1 MAARLTP
8 PVRIALLTA
17 VFILLV
23 ATGIGLVTGWH
34 LQESSRPDETAT
46 ALRLGQKRL
55 FYGQI
60 GTTPAPPLVRNLPE
74 NRKQFTIELGTTRS
88 REQAE
93 KLLTG
98 FGSSG
103 IDAWFTPLN
112 HEGRVIYRIRTG
124 MFPSREAA
132 EKALVGLK
140 TGGKAPKVTPL

>member
-1 MAARLTP
+1 MPARLTP
-8 PVRIALLTA
+8 PVRIVLLTA

-23 ATGIGLVTGWH
+23 ATGIGVVSWQ
-34 LQESSRPDETAT
+34 LQDPARPDETAT
-46 ALRLGQKRL
+46 ATRLGQKRL

-60 GTTPAPPLVRNLPE
+60 GTTPAPPLVRNVRE
-74 NRKQFTIELGTTRS
+74 NRKQFTIELASTRS

-103 IDAWFTPLN
+103 IEAWFTPLN

-124 MFPSREAA
+124 MFTSREAA
-132 EKALVGLK
+132 EKAMAALQTDGN
-140 TGGKAPKVTPL
+140 APKVTPL